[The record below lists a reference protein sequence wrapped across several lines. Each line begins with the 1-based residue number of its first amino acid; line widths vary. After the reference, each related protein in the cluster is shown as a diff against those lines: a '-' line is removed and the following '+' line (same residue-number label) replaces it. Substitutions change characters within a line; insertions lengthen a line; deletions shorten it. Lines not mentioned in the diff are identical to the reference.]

1 VAKAANARGAR
12 DHRLG
17 RLTEVE
23 SLRGKLL
30 IAPPTLVD
38 PNFARTVVLIAAH
51 DEEGA
56 LGLVLNRPL
65 ETPVAEISPVL
76 DSLSEPGSTLHR
88 GGPVA
93 PEAAVVLADFRDP
106 SLAAL
111 LIFGSVGFPSAACD
125 LDDLAVGA
133 RRARVFAG
141 HSGWGPGQLDGE
153 LTDDGWI
160 VGQLA
165 PDELWQ
171 PDSSQLWS
179 TALARKG
186 GSYALLARMPE
197 DPSVN

>member
-1 VAKAANARGAR
+1 M
-12 DHRLG
+12 
-17 RLTEVE
+17 E

-38 PNFARTVVLIAAH
+38 PNFARTVVLVAAH
-51 DEEGA
+51 DDEGA

-65 ETPVAEISPVL
+65 EVPLAEISPVL
-76 DSLSEPGSTLHR
+76 ESLADPGSTLHR

-93 PEAAVVLADFRDP
+93 PDAAVVLADFRDP

-111 LIFGSVGFPSAACD
+111 TIFGNVGFPSAECELSELEAG
-125 LDDLAVGA
+125 VH
-133 RRARVFAG
+133 RARVFAG

-153 LTDDGWI
+153 LSEEGWI

-171 PDSSQLWS
+171 PDSTQLWS
-179 TALARKG
+179 TALRRKG
-186 GSYALLARMPE
+186 GSYALIARMPE

>member
-1 VAKAANARGAR
+1 M
-12 DHRLG
+12 D
-17 RLTEVE
+17 

-30 IAPPTLVD
+30 IAPPMLLD
-38 PNFARTVVLIAAH
+38 PHFTRTVVLVAAH
-51 DEEGA
+51 DENGA

-65 ETPVAEISPVL
+65 ETPLTEISPVL
-76 DSLSEPGSTLHR
+76 RSLAEPGSMLHS

-93 PEAAVVLADFRDP
+93 PDAAVVLADFIDP
-106 SLAAL
+106 ALAAL
-111 LIFGSVGFPSAACD
+111 TIFGNVGFPSAECD
-125 LDDLAVGA
+125 LGDLASGV

-153 LTDDGWI
+153 LEDDGWI

-171 PDSSQLWS
+171 PDSTQLWS
-179 TALARKG
+179 TALRRKG
-186 GSYALLARMPE
+186 GSYALLARMPD

>member
-1 VAKAANARGAR
+1 M
-12 DHRLG
+12 
-17 RLTEVE
+17 E

-30 IAPPTLVD
+30 IAAPMLVD
-38 PNFARTVVLIAAH
+38 PNFARSVVLVAAH
-51 DEEGA
+51 DENGA
-56 LGLVLNRPL
+56 LGLILNRPL
-65 ETPVAEISPVL
+65 DVALAEISPAL
-76 DSLSEPGSTLHR
+76 EAIAEPGSTLHR

-93 PEAAVVLADFRDP
+93 PESAVVLADFVDP

-111 LIFGSVGFPSAACD
+111 TVFGNVGFPSAECD
-125 LDDLAVGA
+125 LDDLAANV

-141 HSGWGPGQLDGE
+141 HSGWGPGQLDEE
-153 LTDDGWI
+153 LLDEGWI

-171 PDSSQLWS
+171 ADNTQLWT

-186 GSYALLARMPE
+186 GGYALLARMPE

>member
-1 VAKAANARGAR
+1 M
-12 DHRLG
+12 
-17 RLTEVE
+17 E

-51 DEEGA
+51 DDEGA

-65 ETPVAEISPVL
+65 EVPLAEISPEL
-76 DSLSEPGSTLHR
+76 QSLAEPGSTVHR

-93 PEAAVVLADFRDP
+93 PDSAVVLADFRDP

-111 LIFGSVGFPSAACD
+111 MIFGTVGFPSAECD
-125 LDDLAVGA
+125 LRELAEGA

-153 LTDDGWI
+153 LHEEGWI
-160 VGQLA
+160 IGQLA

-171 PDSSQLWS
+171 PDSTQLWS
-179 TALARKG
+179 TALRRKG

-197 DPSVN
+197 DVSVN

>member
-1 VAKAANARGAR
+1 M
-12 DHRLG
+12 
-17 RLTEVE
+17 E

-30 IAPPTLVD
+30 IAPPALLD
-38 PNFARTVVLIAAH
+38 PNFRRTVVLIAAH

-65 ETPVAEISPVL
+65 ETPLDEIAPVL
-76 DSLSEPGSTLHR
+76 SALAEPGSTLHC

-93 PEAAVVLADFRDP
+93 PDSAVVLADFRDP
-106 SLAAL
+106 TLAAL
-111 LIFGSVGFPSAACD
+111 TIFGTVGFPSPDCD
-125 LDDLAVGA
+125 LDALATGA

-153 LTDDGWI
+153 MLDDGWI
-160 VGQLA
+160 IGQLA

-171 PDSSQLWS
+171 PDSASLWA
-179 TALARKG
+179 TALRRKG

-197 DPSVN
+197 DVSVN

>member
-1 VAKAANARGAR
+1 M
-12 DHRLG
+12 D
-17 RLTEVE
+17 

-30 IAPPTLVD
+30 IAPPTMLD
-38 PNFARTVVLIAAH
+38 PNFERTVVLVAAH

-65 ETPVAEISPVL
+65 DTPLEEISPELRPLV
-76 DSLSEPGSTLHR
+76 EPGTMLHS

-93 PEAAVVLADFRDP
+93 PDSAVVLADFQDTTLA
-106 SLAAL
+106 SLM
-111 LIFGSVGFPSAACD
+111 IFGTVGFPSAECELSD
-125 LDDLAVGA
+125 LVDGA

-153 LTDDGWI
+153 LGADGWI

-171 PDSSQLWS
+171 ADSAGLWA
-179 TALARKG
+179 TALRRKG
-186 GSYALLARMPE
+186 GSYALLATMPE

>member
-1 VAKAANARGAR
+1 M
-12 DHRLG
+12 
-17 RLTEVE
+17 E

-38 PNFARTVVLIAAH
+38 PNFARTVVLVAAH
-51 DEEGA
+51 DENGA

-65 ETPVAEISPVL
+65 ETPVLEIAPAL
-76 DSLSEPGSTLHR
+76 DALAEPGSLLHS

-93 PEAAVVLADFRDP
+93 PDSAVVLADFRDP

-111 LIFGSVGFPSAACD
+111 MIFGTVGFPSADCELED
-125 LDDLAVGA
+125 LVSGA

-141 HSGWGPGQLDGE
+141 HSGWGPGQLDSE
-153 LTDDGWI
+153 MEDAGWI

-171 PDSSQLWS
+171 ADCTQLWS

>member
-1 VAKAANARGAR
+1 M
-12 DHRLG
+12 
-17 RLTEVE
+17 E

-30 IAPPTLVD
+30 IAAPMLVD
-38 PNFARTVVLIAAH
+38 PNFARSVVLVAAH

-56 LGLVLNRPL
+56 LGLILNRPL
-65 ETPVAEISPVL
+65 DVALADISPAL
-76 DSLSEPGSTLHR
+76 DALGDAGSTLHR

-93 PEAAVVLADFRDP
+93 PDSAVVLADFSDP

-111 LIFGSVGFPSAACD
+111 MVFGTVGFPSADCD
-125 LDDLAVGA
+125 LDVLAAGV

-141 HSGWGPGQLDGE
+141 HSGWGPGQLDEE
-153 LTDDGWI
+153 LAQEGWI

-171 PDSSQLWS
+171 ADSTQLWS
-179 TALARKG
+179 NALTRKG

>member
-1 VAKAANARGAR
+1 M
-12 DHRLG
+12 D
-17 RLTEVE
+17 

-30 IAPPTLVD
+30 IAPPMLLD
-38 PNFARTVVLIAAH
+38 PNFARTVVLVAAH
-51 DEEGA
+51 DENGA

-65 ETPVAEISPVL
+65 QTPIAEISPVL
-76 DSLSEPGSTLHR
+76 TSLAEPGSMLHS

-93 PEAAVVLADFRDP
+93 PDAAVVLADFIDP
-106 SLAAL
+106 AL
-111 LIFGSVGFPSAACD
+111 SALTIFGNVGFPSAECE
-125 LDDLAVGA
+125 LDDLAHGA

-153 LTDDGWI
+153 LEDDGWI

-171 PDSSQLWS
+171 SDSTQLWS
-179 TALARKG
+179 TALRRKG
-186 GSYALLARMPE
+186 GSYALLARMPD

>member
-1 VAKAANARGAR
+1 M
-12 DHRLG
+12 
-17 RLTEVE
+17 E

-30 IAPPTLVD
+30 IASPTLMD

-51 DEEGA
+51 DEQGA

-65 ETPVAEISPVL
+65 DVPLAEISPVL
-76 DSLSEPGSTLHR
+76 HSLAEPGATLHR

-93 PEAAVVLADFRDP
+93 PDSAVVLADFRDL

-111 LIFGSVGFPSAACD
+111 TIFGNVGFPSAECELSELEAG
-125 LDDLAVGA
+125 VH
-133 RRARVFAG
+133 RARVFAG

-153 LTDDGWI
+153 LSEEGWI

-171 PDSSQLWS
+171 PDSTQLWS
-179 TALARKG
+179 TALRRKG
-186 GSYALLARMPE
+186 GSYALIARMPE

>member
-1 VAKAANARGAR
+1 M
-12 DHRLG
+12 
-17 RLTEVE
+17 E

-30 IAPPTLVD
+30 IAPPMLAD
-38 PNFARTVVLIAAH
+38 PNFTRTVVLIAAH

-65 ETPVAEISPVL
+65 ETPLSEVSPVL
-76 DSLSEPGSTLHR
+76 DSLAEPGSMLHA

-93 PEAAVVLADFRDP
+93 PESAVVLADFRDP
-106 SLAAL
+106 TLAAL
-111 LIFGSVGFPSAACD
+111 MIFGSVGFPSAACE
-125 LDDLAVGA
+125 LDDLAAGA

>member
-1 VAKAANARGAR
+1 M
-12 DHRLG
+12 D
-17 RLTEVE
+17 

-30 IAPPTLVD
+30 IAPPTLMD
-38 PNFARTVVLIAAH
+38 PNFARTVVLVAAH
-51 DEEGA
+51 DESGA

-65 ETPVAEISPVL
+65 ETPLSELSPVL
-76 DSLSEPGSTLHR
+76 DSLCEPGSTLHS

-93 PEAAVVLADFRDP
+93 PDSAVVLADFHDV

-111 LIFGSVGFPSAACD
+111 MVFGTVGFPSAACD
-125 LDDLAVGA
+125 LEDLASGA

-153 LTDDGWI
+153 LDADGWI

-171 PDSSQLWS
+171 ADSRELWA
-179 TALARKG
+179 TALRRKG

>member
-1 VAKAANARGAR
+1 M
-12 DHRLG
+12 D
-17 RLTEVE
+17 

-38 PNFARTVVLIAAH
+38 PNFARTVVLVAAH
-51 DEEGA
+51 DESGA

-65 ETPVAEISPVL
+65 ETPVAEISPVF
-76 DSLSEPGSTLHR
+76 DSLAEPGSMVHS

-93 PEAAVVLADFRDP
+93 PDSAVVLVDFLEP

-111 LIFGSVGFPSAACD
+111 MIFGTVGFPSADCE
-125 LDDLAVGA
+125 LGDLAGVA

-153 LTDDGWI
+153 LADDGWI
-160 VGQLA
+160 IGQLA

-171 PDSSQLWS
+171 ADCTRLWS
-179 TALARKG
+179 TALRRKG
-186 GSYALLARMPE
+186 GSYALLARMPD
-197 DPSVN
+197 DPSMN

>member
-1 VAKAANARGAR
+1 MQ
-12 DHRLG
+12 
-17 RLTEVE
+17 

-30 IAPPTLVD
+30 IAPPMLVD
-38 PNFARTVVLIAAH
+38 PNFSRTVVLIAAH

-65 ETPVAEISPVL
+65 ETPLSEISPVL
-76 DSLSEPGSTLHR
+76 DSLAEPGSTLHA

-93 PEAAVVLADFRDP
+93 PDSAVVLADFRDP
-106 SLAAL
+106 TLAAL
-111 LIFGSVGFPSAACD
+111 LIFGSVGFPSAECE
-125 LDDLAVGA
+125 LDDLAAGA

-153 LTDDGWI
+153 LTDEGWI

-171 PDSSQLWS
+171 PDCSQLWS
-179 TALARKG
+179 TSLRRKG

-197 DPSVN
+197 NPSVN

>member
-1 VAKAANARGAR
+1 M
-12 DHRLG
+12 
-17 RLTEVE
+17 E

-30 IAPPTLVD
+30 IAPPMLVD

-65 ETPVAEISPVL
+65 QTPLAEISPVL
-76 DSLSEPGSTLHR
+76 DLLSEPGSTVHH

-93 PEAAVVLADFRDP
+93 QSAVVLADFLDP
-106 SLAAL
+106 TLAAL
-111 LIFGSVGFPSAACD
+111 MIFGSVGFPSADCE
-125 LDDLAVGA
+125 LEDLAAGA

-141 HSGWGPGQLDGE
+141 HSGWGPGQLDSE
-153 LTDDGWI
+153 LTDEGWI

-171 PDSSQLWS
+171 TDSTQLWS
-179 TALARKG
+179 TALRRKG

>member
-1 VAKAANARGAR
+1 M
-12 DHRLG
+12 
-17 RLTEVE
+17 
-23 SLRGKLL
+23 
-30 IAPPTLVD
+30 
-38 PNFARTVVLIAAH
+38 
-51 DEEGA
+51 
-56 LGLVLNRPL
+56 
-65 ETPVAEISPVL
+65 
-76 DSLSEPGSTLHR
+76 
-88 GGPVA
+88 
-93 PEAAVVLADFRDP
+93 LADFRDP

-111 LIFGSVGFPSAACD
+111 MIFGTVGFPSADCELED
-125 LDDLAVGA
+125 LVGGA

-153 LTDDGWI
+153 MEDDGWI

-171 PDSSQLWS
+171 ADSTQLWS